1 MSAALTPEVLEGI
14 WPPPGDVGERM
25 AVEFERTIQTAMGR
39 CNAAD
44 ARLVQLVRRALL
56 EGFWRQRGCH
66 SPEHW
71 VCAQL
76 GLDSHRARRIVG
88 IAMALGDYPET
99 AARFAAGLLTEAHV
113 QVIVTRVDP
122 AQEAQVAGSA
132 GCWNIAQ
139 LRRWSANFPKPI
151 EPVDTEPE
159 TGPETEPEPVAPKG
173 SEPEPFDLP
182 DPDPTPARTA
192 PDRWS
197 AGWDDRGRYTGR
209 FDLGPEVGSLLE
221 KTLAAGR
228 SRTFTE
234 RTGTDPDDPADDADL
249 AAGTVRVTW
258 AAALERLL
266 HAALD
271 GLDPATAAGGRPG
284 DRYQVIVHV
293 DAQCPERSR
302 IHLGPLLTRA
312 QRRHL
317 TCDADLRVVLHH
329 GTRPVDV
336 GRRHH
341 TVDAQVRAVIE
352 DRDRSCRCCGARGF
366 LHIHHLTH
374 WEDGGRTDLAN
385 LLALCTHCHRL
396 VHTGGLRIHG
406 DPTRI
411 DGLTFHDQHGRPL
424 PRPGPIPPPGPP
436 PPARPY
442 PGPNRGRHHRR
453 FAYTITPDT
462 GTRRTYAA

>member
-1 MSAALTPEVLEGI
+1 MSAALTVTDLEGI
-14 WPPPGDVGERM
+14 WPPPGAAGELM
-25 AVEFERTIQTAMGR
+25 AVEFERTVQTAMGR

-88 IAMALGDYPET
+88 IALELGDYPAT

-122 AQEAQVAGSA
+122 AQEAQVAASA

-139 LRRWSANFPKPI
+139 LTRWSANFPKPI
-151 EPVDTEPE
+151 EPA
-159 TGPETEPEPVAPKG
+159 ETEPEADAPVDLGEPG
-173 SEPEPFDLP
+173 SEREPFDLP
-182 DPDPTPARTA
+182 PPDPTPAGAER
-192 PDRWS
+192 DRWS
-197 AGWDDRGRYTGR
+197 AGWDDRGRYTGS
-209 FDLGPEVGSLLE
+209 FDLGADVGSLLE

-228 SRTFTE
+228 SKTFTE
-234 RTGTDPDDPADDADL
+234 RTGADPDDPDV
-249 AAGTVRVTW
+249 AAGTIRITW
-258 AAALERLL
+258 ATALERVL

-271 GLDPATAAGGRPG
+271 GLDPATTTGSRPG
-284 DRYQVIVHV
+284 DRYQVLIHL
-293 DAQCPERSR
+293 DARHPERSR

-317 TCDADLRVVLHH
+317 TCDADLRALLHH
-329 GTRPVDV
+329 GTRPLDV

-341 TVDAQVRAVIE
+341 TVDPQVRAVIE
-352 DRDRSCRCCGARGF
+352 DRDRSCRCCGARRF

-374 WEDGGRTDLAN
+374 WEDGGPTDLAN

-406 DPTRI
+406 DPTRT
-411 DGLTFHDQHGRPL
+411 DGLTFHDRHGRPS
-424 PRPGPIPPPGPP
+424 PTPGPIPPPGPP

-442 PGPNRGRHHRR
+442 PGPNRGRHHRT

-462 GTRRTYAA
+462 GTRRTHAA